1 MSIQFIGFLWFLLT
15 GRRHS
20 WAVADRDLLPAVF
33 LNRPSREASGSFWSS
48 WSFLRKRKKW
58 GEISSKSEQTWFFRG
73 FSFAELLYVLEIQTN
88 IEWITNKKPAGSHE
102 YAWLP
107 IDQSEAALESHN
119 HHHHQK
125 ITILWL
131 YIISSYL
138 YDVQLFYPDSILCL
152 WLNHVKPSSSSIRN
166 LRRLSLLVVSRGGE
180 APQSGAPPLSQ
191 VYHSGLMQSNFGDG
205 TQTNMAYIIN
215 IL

>member
-1 MSIQFIGFLWFLLT
+1 MFIPCFNGLLMDFLANVYPIYWIPLIPLDRSKTFLGCGRSGPAT
-15 GRRHS
+15 GRFFESPVTGGQRKFLK
-20 WAVADRDLLPAVF
+20 LLVF
-33 LNRPSREASGSFWSS
+33 SPQN
-48 WSFLRKRKKW
+48 KKKW

-102 YAWLP
+102 YAWLR

-152 WLNHVKPSSSSIRN
+152 WLNHAKPC
-166 LRRLSLLVVSRGGE
+166 
-180 APQSGAPPLSQ
+180 
-191 VYHSGLMQSNFGDG
+191 
-205 TQTNMAYIIN
+205 
-215 IL
+215 

>member
-1 MSIQFIGFLWFLLT
+1 MSIQFIGLLWFLLT

-33 LNRPSREASGSFWSS
+33 WIARHGRPAEVSEAPGLFPA
-48 WSFLRKRKKW
+48 KQKKW

-152 WLNHVKPSSSSIRN
+152 WLNHAKPC
-166 LRRLSLLVVSRGGE
+166 
-180 APQSGAPPLSQ
+180 
-191 VYHSGLMQSNFGDG
+191 
-205 TQTNMAYIIN
+205 
-215 IL
+215 